1 MYGRPGSPL
10 LGKRI
15 ITTVLHHNTNP
26 VWYEEVKLRL
36 PIHVK
41 PEHHLLFTFY
51 HISCEINKK
60 KENNVESC
68 VGYAWMPLLH
78 KGRLW
83 VEEQSLAVASHLPPG
98 YLSIQPLGLGK
109 GVSIH

>member
-1 MYGRPGSPL
+1 MYGRPGAPL
-10 LGKRI
+10 LTKKI
-15 ITTVLHHNTNP
+15 ICTVLHHNTNP
-26 VWYEEVKLRL
+26 VWYEEIKLRL
-36 PIHVK
+36 PIHLK

-51 HISCEINKK
+51 HVSCELNKK
-60 KENNVESC
+60 RENGVESC

-78 KGRLW
+78 KGKLS

-109 GVSIH
+109 GVSI